1 MRRLIFREGIG
12 GPAVEKYVVLRR
24 SEKSNAAERT
34 CSGSNSACTVTT
46 CENLTSEVGKNS
58 ENAAGQLDSGFCL
71 PWLWQS

>member
-12 GPAVEKYVVLRR
+12 GPAVEKCVVLRR
-24 SEKSNAAERT
+24 SEKSNATERT

-46 CENLTSEVGKNS
+46 CENLTSEVGRNS

-71 PWLWQS
+71 PRL